1 MVRPLICLL
10 TVPVALAGCIAEV
23 LTTTAIQGELAARDA
38 QASAQA
44 LRYAQDSRT
53 KIEAERAIQAYQ
65 AENGVYPPSL
75 TALVPNYLASVP
87 LHANGQ
93 PYGYDPAT
101 GRLLD
106 QAVSAA
112 PLSAITAT
120 DRQNLEAIGEAIY
133 RYWES
138 TGRYPQTL
146 DDLDPV
152 YMGQVPTMESGALFE
167 YDPVSGAVYFPENA
181 VSSAPDPA
189 PSARNR
195 AGGGAGAGPLGEV
208 MTGLAIQND
217 LSNMNTSGA
226 SGAGSVARGAVGGVT
241 DNYNARQNRALEQ
254 LDP

>member
-1 MVRPLICLL
+1 MVRPLICLITMPLAL
-10 TVPVALAGCIAEV
+10 TGCIAEV

-44 LRYAQDSRT
+44 LHYAQDSRA
-53 KIEAERAIQAYQ
+53 KIEAEQAIKAYQ
-65 AENGVYPPSL
+65 AEKGVYPPSL
-75 TALVPNYLASVP
+75 TALVPGYLANVP
-87 LHANGQ
+87 LHSNGQ

-106 QAVSAA
+106 QPVPA
-112 PLSAITAT
+112 PPSSAITAT
-120 DRQNLEAIGEAIY
+120 DRRNLEAIGEAIY

-152 YMGQVPTMESGALFE
+152 YMGTVPTMESGALFE

-181 VSSAPDPA
+181 ISSTSAPAPA
-189 PSARNR
+189 ARNH

-208 MTGLAIQND
+208 MTGIAIQND
-217 LSNMNTSGA
+217 LSNLNTSGA
-226 SGAGSVARGAVGGVT
+226 SGAGSTARGAVGGVT
-241 DNYNARQNRALEQ
+241 DNYNAQQNRALDQ